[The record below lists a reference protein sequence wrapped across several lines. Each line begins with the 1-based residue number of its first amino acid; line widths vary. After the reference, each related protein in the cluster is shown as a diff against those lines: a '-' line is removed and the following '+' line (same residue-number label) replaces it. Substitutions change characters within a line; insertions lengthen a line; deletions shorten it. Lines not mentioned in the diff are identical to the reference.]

1 MKYVVQE
8 VPMLSANEEEVTL
21 AVWLKDEGE
30 FVRKGQEIAQI
41 ESTKAVEDVIAEAD
55 GYLFHLVEMG
65 QKVRIGSPFAV
76 IAEENDSAV
85 KDKVD
90 IRAVK
95 PETEMPGSERK
106 WTKKAAIM
114 AKKHG
119 LDIESIPAVG
129 VTQVADVLN
138 FVKHGARRDEVLA
151 EFDED
156 AYFGKKGERVL
167 LLGGGRGAVQVIDA
181 ILRSDRQKVAG
192 ILDDNESLRGEK
204 ILGIEILGPISM
216 VHELWKQ
223 KQFDSLAITF
233 SNALDKRAALYEDLV
248 SDGLPFTNII
258 DRSVQIHANGEIGS
272 GNIIIANC
280 RIGACAVIG
289 NNNFLSAYVNLE
301 HHNVLG
307 NHCTFGP
314 GVFTSSRVQIDDKVK
329 FGTGI
334 FIEPGIK
341 IGSESIISS
350 GSILTLDIPEKSIV
364 KKQLD
369 LKVQARKF

>member
-30 FVRKGQEIAQI
+30 FVKKGQEIAQI
-41 ESTKAVEDVIAEAD
+41 ESTKAVEDVTADAD

-65 QKVRIGSPFAV
+65 RKVRIGSPFAV

-85 KDKVD
+85 KDEIEIKEVN
-90 IRAVK
+90 
-95 PETEMPGSERK
+95 
-106 WTKKAAIM
+106 
-114 AKKHG
+114 G
-119 LDIESIPAVG
+119 LDIESIPAIGMV
-129 VTQVADVLN
+129 QVADVIN
-138 FVKHGARRDEVLA
+138 FVRHGARRDEDLA
-151 EFDED
+151 EFDENV
-156 AYFGKKGERVL
+156 YFGNKGERVL

-181 ILRSDRQKVAG
+181 ILRGDRQKIAG
-192 ILDDNESLRGEK
+192 ILDDNESLHGEK

-223 KQFDSLAITF
+223 KKFDSLAITF
-233 SNALDKRAALYEDLV
+233 SYALERRAALYEELV

-258 DRSVQIHANGEIGS
+258 DRSVQIHANGEIGT

-329 FGTGI
+329 FGAGI

-369 LKVQARKF
+369 LKVQPGKL

>member
-21 AVWLKDEGE
+21 AVWLRDEGE
-30 FVRKGQEIAQI
+30 FVKKGQEIAQV
-41 ESTKAVEDVIAEAD
+41 ESTKAVEDVNADAD

-76 IAEENDSAV
+76 IAEDNDSSV
-85 KDKVD
+85 KDK
-90 IRAVK
+90 IEIKEVK
-95 PETEMPGSERK
+95 LETEPPGSERK

-129 VTQVADVLN
+129 VTQVADVIN
-138 FVKHGARRDEVLA
+138 FVMHGSRRDEDLA
-151 EFDED
+151 EFDENV
-156 AYFGKKGERVL
+156 YFGKKGERIL

-181 ILRSDRQKVAG
+181 VLRGDRQEIAG
-192 ILDDNESLRGEK
+192 ILDDNESLHGQK

-216 VHELWKQ
+216 VPELWKQ
-223 KQFDSLAITF
+223 KRFDALAITF
-233 SNALDKRAALYEDLV
+233 SNALEKRAALYEKLV

-258 DRSVQIHANGEIGS
+258 DRSVQIHANGEIGR

-307 NHCTFGP
+307 SHCTFGP

-350 GSILTLDIPEKSIV
+350 GSILTLDVPEKSIV
-364 KKQLD
+364 KNKLD
-369 LKVQARKF
+369 VKVRPRKF